1 MYVSLTSYRENSPI
15 QVCGKRGGLKNGK
28 ENNTVSSIIL
38 DVVIYIFLIL
48 LMIVTLY
55 PIIYIFSV
63 SLSSQAAFEAGKVV
77 LWPVEP
83 NLDAYKEII
92 TGKTVPMSFLQAV
105 INTVLYTCYFP
116 GADNNACISVVAFKG
131 QIVPF
136 HGLITNLIVFTM
148 FFTAG
153 MIPVYLIVQMV
164 GLLDTRWAL
173 ILPVAISTY
182 NLIVMRSF
190 FESVPVELEEAAFID
205 GANELTIFVKIILPL
220 SKAALATV
228 GLFYGVYMWNT
239 WFSAMLYLS
248 DRVKNLYPLQYII
261 RQIVMENQLAA
272 EAQAAGEL
280 NTVTVSTV
288 SLKYATLFI
297 SIVPMLCVYPF
308 IQKYFVK
315 GVMVGSVKG

>member
-1 MYVSLTSYRENSPI
+1 MV
-15 QVCGKRGGLKNGK
+15 KD
-28 ENNTVSSIIL
+28 NTVSSIIL

-105 INTVLYTCYFP
+105 INTVLYTI
-116 GADNNACISVVAFKG
+116 ISLALTTTLAYPLSRSKDR
-131 QIVPF
+131 VPF
-136 HGLITNLIVFTM
+136 HGLITKLIVFTM

-272 EAQAAGEL
+272 EAQAAGEI

-308 IQKYFVK
+308 IQKYFV
-315 GVMVGSVKG
+315 MVLWLVLLRVKHN

>member
-1 MYVSLTSYRENSPI
+1 MVKDNS
-15 QVCGKRGGLKNGK
+15 VGS
-28 ENNTVSSIIL
+28 VIL
-38 DVVIYIFLIL
+38 DVIIYIFLIL

-55 PIIYIFSV
+55 PIIYILSV
-63 SLSSQAAFEAGKVV
+63 SLSSTTAFEAGKVV
-77 LWPVEP
+77 LWPVEA

-92 TGKTVPMSFLQAV
+92 LGKTVPMSFLQSV
-105 INTVLYTCYFP
+105 INTLLYT
-116 GADNNACISVVAFKG
+116 AISLAFTTTLAYPLSRSRSR
-131 QIVPF
+131 VPF
-136 HGLITNLIVFTM
+136 HGAITKLIVFTM

-153 MIPVYLIVQMV
+153 MIPLYLIVQMV

-173 ILPVAISTY
+173 ILPVAVSTY

-248 DRVKNLYPLQYII
+248 ERVKNLYPLQYII

-272 EAQAAGEL
+272 EAAAAGEL
-280 NTVTVSTV
+280 ATVTVSSV
-288 SLKYATLFI
+288 ALKYATLFI
-297 SIVPMLCVYPF
+297 SIFPMLLVYPF

-315 GVMVGSVKG
+315 GVMIGSVKG

>member
-1 MYVSLTSYRENSPI
+1 MV
-15 QVCGKRGGLKNGK
+15 KD
-28 ENNTVSSIIL
+28 NTVSSIIL

-105 INTVLYTCYFP
+105 INTVLYTV
-116 GADNNACISVVAFKG
+116 ISLALTTTLAYPLSRSKDR
-131 QIVPF
+131 VPF
-136 HGLITNLIVFTM
+136 PGLITKLIVFTM

-164 GLLDTRWAL
+164 GLLDTRRAL

-182 NLIVMRSF
+182 ILIVMRSF

-272 EAQAAGEL
+272 EAQAAGEI

>member
-1 MYVSLTSYRENSPI
+1 MV
-15 QVCGKRGGLKNGK
+15 KD
-28 ENNTVSSIIL
+28 NTVSSIIL

-105 INTVLYTCYFP
+105 INTVLYTV
-116 GADNNACISVVAFKG
+116 ISLALTTTLAYPLSRSKDR
-131 QIVPF
+131 VPF
-136 HGLITNLIVFTM
+136 HGLITKLIVFTM

-228 GLFYGVYMWNT
+228 GLFYGVY
-239 WFSAMLYLS
+239 
-248 DRVKNLYPLQYII
+248 PLQYII